1 MLWTGAEVAGWVDTV
16 SLDQPVKE
24 EMLWWVNEMKDW
36 SGKSCS
42 RWMKEVMTRAGITG
56 YSGGSVR
63 MAAASAAVDNGV
75 PIDEVLR
82 TGRWSS
88 WLVFNKFY
96 NRAKLRAVVP
106 LVGRTSLA

>member
-1 MLWTGAEVAGWVDTV
+1 
-16 SLDQPVKE
+16 
-24 EMLWWVNEMKDW
+24 
-36 SGKSCS
+36 
-42 RWMKEVMTRAGITG
+42 MKEVMTRAGITG

-88 WLVFNKFY
+88 WLVFNQFY

-106 LVGRTSLA
+106 LVGRISFSLTSLSSLSVVCRFRSLSEVE

>member
-1 MLWTGAEVAGWVDTV
+1 MLQVDERGH
-16 SLDQPVKE
+16 DP
-24 EMLWWVNEMKDW
+24 
-36 SGKSCS
+36 S
-42 RWMKEVMTRAGITG
+42 RHHG

-63 MAAASAAVDNGV
+63 MAAASAAIDSGV